1 MTDWRKM
8 KGYPKDREV
17 LVYDPDLDYL
27 GNKGV
32 IVATFGKYGQYEE
45 TWYAGGGCRPTP
57 TRWAYLP
64 KPPNGAPQT

>member
-1 MTDWRKM
+1 MTDWLKM

-17 LVYDPDLDYL
+17 LIYDPNMADLQ
-27 GNKGV
+27 NKGV
-32 IVATFGKYGQYEE
+32 MTAMFNTILGIWCAD
-45 TWYAGGGCRPTP
+45 GGFPTP